1 MSESS
6 VFAIGAEVSCEDG
19 VCGNLSRVVLDPV
32 RQVLTYL
39 VVETSKRSGTGRL
52 VPTDLVESSGDA
64 IRLHCTTAH
73 FDTLEDAEETQLLT
87 GVDGQWG
94 YNQDQMLALPY
105 FGLGMGGMGLGMGAA
120 GMGLTGG
127 PVGPESVTYD
137 KVPLGDVEVRRGQH
151 VLTTD
156 GRIGRVQGLV
166 IDKSDFHVTHLL
178 LDEGHLWGEREVA
191 IPISAVTHI
200 DEEGAHLNLSK
211 SDVHDLPAVDVE
223 HPA

>member
-39 VVETSKRSGTGRL
+39 VVETSKRAGTGRL
-52 VPTDLVESSGDA
+52 VPTDLVESSGET

-73 FDTLEDAEETQLLT
+73 FDTLEDAEQTQLLT

-94 YNQDQMLALPY
+94 YNQDQLLSLPY
-105 FGLGMGGMGLGMGAA
+105 FGLGIGGMGLGMGAA

-127 PVGPESVTYD
+127 PVGPEAVTYD

-166 IDKSDFHVTHLL
+166 IDKSDYHVTHLL
-178 LDEGHLWGEREVA
+178 LDEGHLWGEKEVA

-200 DEEGAHLNLSK
+200 DEAGAHLNLTK
-211 SDVHDLPAVDVE
+211 SEVHDLPAVDID
-223 HPA
+223 HPI